1 MKPLLRAVL
10 VVDALL
16 LLAFGVLFLLTPW
29 TSLYDALQ
37 LVQTQPALAGQAF
50 GVALLGLAWLALHA
64 AIDGALTSPVARAVG
79 HVNWLTGVLMLVWLL
94 GLHTPALTG
103 FGQIVAVLTGV
114 VLLVLGLGGVRL
126 SGAVR
131 RREKLR
137 VAEAAAAERADRQAA
152 KDAEKNAAN
161 REANRREPVV
171 PATAGF
177 PVYRADPVTEPAI
190 VPPVAPAVAPAAA
203 PVVDS
208 AGKPVVPPATAAP
221 AAHAVP
227 TASQARPVNPA
238 TSAPL
243 HASTGEALSPSERAA
258 RAEAAAARDD
268 ARDAAADSPHAPRP
282 PFHG

>member
-10 VVDALL
+10 IVDALL
-16 LLAFGVLFLLTPW
+16 LLAFGLLFLLTPW
-29 TSLYDALQ
+29 TSLYNALL
-37 LVQTQPALAGQAF
+37 LVQTQPALVGQSF
-50 GVALLGLAWLALHA
+50 GIALIGLAWLALHA
-64 AIDGALTSPVARAVG
+64 SIDGGLTSSVARAVG

-137 VAEAAAAERADRQAA
+137 VAEATAAERAERQAA
-152 KDAEKNAAN
+152 KDAAKNAAN
-161 REANRREPVV
+161 RAANEAATNTATNTATSTASTDGRREPVV

-177 PVYRADPVTEPAI
+177 PVYRAEPLVEPAM
-190 VPPVAPAVAPAAA
+190 PAATA
-203 PVVDS
+203 
-208 AGKPVVPPATAAP
+208 VPAAP
-221 AAHAVP
+221 DTRP
-227 TASQARPVNPA
+227 LGSAS
-238 TSAPL
+238 TAPL
-243 HASTGEALSPSERAA
+243 HPAVDEPGLSASERAA
-258 RAEAAAARDD
+258 RAQAAVARDE
-268 ARDAAADSPHAPRP
+268 ARNAAADAPNAPRP